1 MRLLFS
7 TQSMCSKCCSCR
19 HCCKVKSH
27 YDEKMTWI
35 HQLFPR
41 IYWREHFL
49 DTTILMQKSWSL
61 WNYTYIS
68 PFTSV
73 SGSLFTSLDRWQ
85 AQLAKNWH
93 AVHKA
98 ADAEAH
104 GCCLGVVYNYF
115 PCLGWFKWFAS
126 QKILIKGLNLL
137 VEIRLPCWL
146 LFVGQAES
154 FSWVDFAGRM

>member
-1 MRLLFS
+1 
-7 TQSMCSKCCSCR
+7 
-19 HCCKVKSH
+19 
-27 YDEKMTWI
+27 
-35 HQLFPR
+35 
-41 IYWREHFL
+41 
-49 DTTILMQKSWSL
+49 
-61 WNYTYIS
+61 
-68 PFTSV
+68 V

-154 FSWVDFAGRM
+154 FS